1 MMEMLSNE
9 IKSQWWQSLN
19 AFDIFVF
26 LGGLVNLLVIGFL
39 LGYWLLHWACLFR
52 LEQKKTTRIWYKK
65 G

>member
-1 MMEMLSNE
+1 MEMLSNE

-39 LGYWLLHWACLFR
+39 LGYWLLH
-52 LEQKKTTRIWYKK
+52 
-65 G
+65 